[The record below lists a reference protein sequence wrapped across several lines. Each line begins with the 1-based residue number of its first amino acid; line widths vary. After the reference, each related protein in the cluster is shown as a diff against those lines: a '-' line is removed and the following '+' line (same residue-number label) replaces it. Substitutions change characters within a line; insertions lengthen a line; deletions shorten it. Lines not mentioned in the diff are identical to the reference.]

1 MKFILGFIQGHY
13 QTGGN
18 YMVVKDP
25 DIYKIIDKIKD
36 HYNNNI
42 YNRYIRKALLTM
54 KISQNT
60 WDQLDSLSEKAAY
73 YKVQGYQ
80 FDELYDRIIAA
91 ATFIFHARKEVLPN
105 LSILLAGGTDTVFTK
120 GQGGENTSKIL
131 TQMAINNFPVNLKI
145 FSDMVNELYL
155 KTVDLDKKMHKGEK
169 SVYERIPELK
179 EMGHYL
185 VTE

>member
-1 MKFILGFIQGHY
+1 ML
-13 QTGGN
+13 
-18 YMVVKDP
+18 VKDP
-25 DIYKIIDKIKD
+25 DIYKIIDKMKG

-60 WDQLDSLSEKAAY
+60 WDLLDSLSEKADY

-91 ATFIFHARKEVLPN
+91 AIFIYHARKEVIPH
-105 LSILLAGGTDTVFTK
+105 LSTLLAGGGDTVFTK
-120 GQGGENTSKIL
+120 GPEGANTSKVL

-155 KTVDLDKKMHKGEK
+155 KTVDLDKKMHKGQNA
-169 SVYERIPELK
+169 VYERIPELK

>member
-1 MKFILGFIQGHY
+1 
-13 QTGGN
+13 
-18 YMVVKDP
+18 MVVKDP
-25 DIYKIIDKIKD
+25 DIYKIIDNIKE
-36 HYNNNI
+36 HFKNNI

-60 WDQLDSLSEKAAY
+60 WDLLDSLAEKADY

-91 ATFIFHARKEVLPN
+91 ATFIYHARKEVLPN
-105 LSILLAGGTDTVFTK
+105 LTLLLSSGPDTVFTR
-120 GQGGENTSKIL
+120 GPDGENTSRIL

-145 FSDMVNELYL
+145 FADLVNELYF
-155 KTVDLDKKMHKGEK
+155 KTVDQDKKMHKNERP
-169 SVYERIPELK
+169 VYERIPELK

>member
-1 MKFILGFIQGHY
+1 
-13 QTGGN
+13 
-18 YMVVKDP
+18 MVVKDP
-25 DIYKIIDKIKD
+25 DIFKIIDKIKD

-60 WDQLDSLSEKAAY
+60 WDLLDSLAEKANF
-73 YKVQGYQ
+73 YKMQGYQ

-91 ATFIFHARKEVLPN
+91 ATFIFHARKEVIPN
-105 LSILLAGGTDTVFTK
+105 LSMLLSAGSDTMFHK
-120 GQGGENTSKIL
+120 GPESENTSKVL

-155 KTVDLDKKMHKGEK
+155 KTVDLDKKMHKDQK
-169 SVYERIPELK
+169 PVFERIPELK